1 MLSKFV
7 VNKIDD
13 HCATAVETTKLKNMG
28 FSYGDIITFDKSLNN
43 HLEKIQTKKE
53 LKNWDK
59 KNQKITDKEKYQINN
74 TIIPKCLLV
83 NIGLKCVE
91 TNQRSKKDK
100 DTLKTN
106 HGKSYIMYWVK

>member
-53 LKNWDK
+53 LKN
-59 KNQKITDKEKYQINN
+59 
-74 TIIPKCLLV
+74 
-83 NIGLKCVE
+83 
-91 TNQRSKKDK
+91 
-100 DTLKTN
+100 
-106 HGKSYIMYWVK
+106 